1 MTIEMLTAILNDE
14 ESVWGRKKKKRFA
27 DGSLRALITCNVFR
41 VVHKEDEKKNHRGS
55 VYGVKGAV
63 KLSVF
68 FFHYSLSPPS

>member
-1 MTIEMLTAILNDE
+1 MGT
-14 ESVWGRKKKKRFA
+14 KKKKRFA

-68 FFHYSLSPPS
+68 FFIILLARRRNPFGDPPGPTPEKRP